1 MDTFYSNLKKLGFT
15 DELSLF
21 VRDNDL
27 DMFEIGRICTEHK
40 DRYIVKSDS
49 QDFNAEITGNLRFTA
64 ESRED
69 LPAVGDWVAF
79 QAFDKMA
86 IIHKIL
92 PRFSVLRRQEVG
104 SKSSVQIIASNID
117 FAFLV
122 QAVDRD
128 FNINRLERY
137 LTICH
142 ASKVEPI
149 IVLTK
154 TDLADEEFV
163 EDLKTRVSQR
173 HPELSVISLSN
184 ISMDGIDQIKN
195 ILEEGRTYCLLGSSG
210 VGKSTLLNNLIGSA
224 QMKTGAIS
232 SSNLKGQHVT
242 THRELIVLDSGGII
256 IDNPGM
262 REIGIVD
269 SDGGLEATFDQ
280 IVSLSQNCKYKD
292 CRHIAEDQCAVKEAV
307 ERGDLDQA
315 VYQNYLKMEKER
327 SFFATSSQD
336 RKQKE
341 KHLGKLIKNMKR
353 DNIKGRR

>member
-1 MDTFYSNLKKLGFT
+1 MDIFYSNLKKLGFT
-15 DELSLF
+15 KELDEF
-21 VRDNDL
+21 VRDNNL
-27 DMFEIGRICTEHK
+27 ESFEIGRICTEHK
-40 DRYIVKSDS
+40 GRYIVKSKS

-69 LPAVGDWVAF
+69 LPVVGDWVAF
-79 QAFDKMA
+79 LSFDEMA
-86 IIHKIL
+86 IIHKTL
-92 PRFSVLRRQEVG
+92 PRFSILRRQEVG

-137 LTICH
+137 LTICY

-154 TDLADEEFV
+154 TDLADDAFV
-163 EDLKTRVSQR
+163 EGLKTRVSQR
-173 HPELSVISLSN
+173 HPELLVISLSN
-184 ISMDGIDQIKN
+184 ISMDGIDQIKK
-195 ILEEGRTYCLLGSSG
+195 ILEEGKTYCLLGSSG

-224 QMKTGAIS
+224 QMKTGSIS
-232 SSNLKGQHVT
+232 SSNMKGQHVT
-242 THRELIVLDSGGII
+242 THRELIVLKSGGII

-269 SDGGLEATFDQ
+269 SEGGLESTFDQ
-280 IVSLSQNCKYKD
+280 ITSLGQDCKYKD
-292 CRHIAEDQCAVKEAV
+292 CSHIAEDHCAVREAV
-307 ERGDLDQA
+307 ESGDLDQA

-327 SFFATSSQD
+327 SFFESSSQD
-336 RKQKE
+336 RKRKD
-341 KHLGKLIKNMKR
+341 KHLGKLIKNMKK
-353 DNIKGRR
+353 DNLKGRR